1 MIQDRMKNTSLYAP
15 LGDNFVEAFR
25 FMESLKPD
33 ELSEGRVDV
42 KGDEIFAL
50 VQRYDTIEPAKAFY
64 ETHRRY
70 ADIQLVLAGRERM
83 DYHVIDGLEER
94 TPYNPEKDAAF
105 FEPCPGSQ
113 LVLEAGDFAVF
124 FPDDAHA
131 PKIAVDG
138 PEAVLKVVIKVAL

>member
-1 MIQDRMKNTSLYAP
+1 MIQDRMKNTSLYSS
-15 LGDNFVEAFR
+15 LGGNFVEAFR
-25 FMESLKPD
+25 FVESLKAD
-33 ELSEGRVDV
+33 ELNEGRVDV
-42 KGDEIFAL
+42 RGDEIFAL
-50 VQRYDTIEPAKAFY
+50 VQRYDTIDPAQAFY

-70 ADIQLVLAGRERM
+70 ADIQLVLSGRERM

-94 TPYNPEKDAAF
+94 TPYNPDKDAAF

-113 LVLEAGDFAVF
+113 LLLEAGDFAVF

-138 PEAVLKVVIKVAL
+138 PEPVLKVVIKVAL